1 MTELDTASIRVTSLS
16 EKDAPALSSF
26 YRTVWNSGSAENGP
40 NEATATGSASC
51 PFPASFPP
59 PLVGVYSGERIIG
72 HLGSIPTEFWDG
84 QRNVG
89 GHWLKGLMVLEQFR
103 NGPFG
108 YLLVKQM
115 MKQVSLAAVM
125 TVAPAARRLFEAC
138 GFKDFGTVPNYI
150 ALIHPRKVL
159 QAVDVARLGLA
170 SLPRFM
176 QLLLRV
182 MQWGPIAWIAGST
195 GAAGLWLL
203 DGLNRLLCLGLRA
216 RIQTDPP
223 SAAEIEPLWLR
234 LRERLTL
241 APSRSGAYIEW
252 RYARVHPGRYQFIEV
267 RRRHELAGLVV
278 VRRPERVDDPRLAGL
293 RVGLIVDL
301 IVDPA
306 DAAAVTAAFLGAR
319 IWARKAGCDA
329 VLLTISHLGV
339 GRLVKRLGFVKIPGN
354 VHFMLRAPPGAIDA
368 PQGMERSW
376 MTRGDAWG
384 DDI

>member
-1 MTELDTASIRVTSLS
+1 MTELDTAAIRVTPLS
-16 EKDAPALSSF
+16 EKDAPALRSF
-26 YRTVWNSGSAENGP
+26 YRTAWNSSGAENEP
-40 NEATATGSASC
+40 DEDAAAGSDSR
-51 PFPASFPP
+51 PFPVGFPP

-108 YLLVKQM
+108 YLLVKEM
-115 MKQVSLAAVM
+115 LKHVSLAAVM

-138 GFKDFGTVPNYI
+138 GFKGFGTVPNYV
-150 ALIHPRKVL
+150 AVIHPRKVL

-170 SLPRFM
+170 SLPKFM

-182 MQWGPIAWIAGST
+182 IKWGPIAWIAGT
-195 GAAGLWLL
+195 AGAAGLWLL
-203 DGLNRLLCLGLRA
+203 DGANRLMCLGLRT
-216 RIQTDPP
+216 RIQGNPP
-223 SAAEIEPLWLR
+223 PAAEIEPLWLR
-234 LRERLTL
+234 LRERLAL

-252 RYARVHPGRYQFIEV
+252 RYARGNPGRYQFIEV
-267 RRRHELAGLVV
+267 RRRDELAGLVV
-278 VRRPERVDDPRLAGL
+278 VRRPERIDDPRLAGL

-306 DAAAVTAAFLGAR
+306 DTAAVTAAFLAAR
-319 IWARKAGCDA
+319 KWARKAACDA

-354 VHFMLRAPPGAIDA
+354 VHFMLRVPPGAIDA